1 MGSTNGVGMS
11 ELALPARA
19 SARVDL
25 TRAEVFNA
33 SIRDRSAL
41 IGVVGLG
48 YAGLPLAVGFAE
60 AGFEV
65 GGVDTNSR
73 RVTAVNEGHSYLPD
87 VSSESLQQLPDLTA
101 AAAYGRVHD
110 MTALTI
116 CVPTPLSKTRT
127 PDLSFVVAAAEKVAA
142 HIRPGALVVLQS
154 TTVPETTLQVL
165 VPIFERATGGRVGVD
180 FYLGYAPERVDPANR
195 SGWTLRTTPKIV
207 SGVTDECLRRTKLL
221 YETVVDTVVEASSP
235 TVAEMVKLYENTF
248 RQVNIALANELALV
262 CGRLGV
268 SAWEVID
275 AAATKPFGFMAH
287 YPGPGLGGD
296 CIPVVPHFI
305 SHRLKEYGYQ
315 TRMIEVAHE
324 INTGMPEHRG
334 GPGGA
339 RRSTIA
345 AEPSRVRGSCCCGV
359 AYKPNVS
366 DLRESPAMR
375 DLRRAAARGGDV
387 RYCDPHVSSWGWA
400 VASTSPSR
408 GRPTVA
414 ERRLR
419 RHLTHHDEFLDPPL
433 WRDADAV
440 VVDTRNVAGTRQRR
454 SDQHLM
460 AVLKNMRRRH
470 PGAGMLLD
478 IVSLSAEIAH
488 QPHEGARPA
497 GAGRSRQTRS
507 RPWWPRPARPYRC
520 ARRSAEEASPW
531 DVVGGGPSRDP
542 TATATAEPERRDGG
556 RAGGRPS

>member
-25 TRAEVFNA
+25 TRAEVYDA
-33 SIRDRSAL
+33 SIRDRTAL
-41 IGVVGLG
+41 IGVIGLG

-60 AGFEV
+60 AGFDV
-65 GGVDTNSR
+65 GGVDTNAR
-73 RVTAVNEGHSYLPD
+73 RVSAVNERESYLPD
-87 VSSESLQQLPDLTA
+87 VSSDSLKQLPDLTA
-101 AAAYGRVHD
+101 AEAYGRVHD

-127 PDLSFVVAAAEKVAA
+127 PDLSFVVAAAEKAAA

-154 TTVPETTLQVL
+154 TTVPETTVQVL

-207 SGVTDECLRRTKLL
+207 SGVTAECRRRTRLL

-262 CGRLGV
+262 CGRLGI

-324 INTGMPEHRG
+324 INTGMPEHVVGRVAEALNDRG
-334 GPGGA
+334 RAVQGA
-339 RRSTIA
+339 RILLL
-345 AEPSRVRGSCCCGV
+345 GV

-375 DLRRAAARGGDV
+375 IFVELAARGGDV
-387 RYCDPHVSSWGWA
+387 RYCDPHVASVA
-400 VASTSPSR
+400 VA
-408 GRPTVA
+408 GRIYRSEPWAEEAVA
-414 ERRLR
+414 DVDCVVI
-419 RHLTHHDEFLDPPL
+419 LTHHDEFLSKPL
-433 WRDADAV
+433 WRNAGAV
-440 VVDTRNVAGTRQRR
+440 VVDTRNVAG
-454 SDQHLM
+454 
-460 AVLKNMRRRH
+460 AVD
-470 PGAGMLLD
+470 AGV
-478 IVSLSAEIAH
+478 VSI
-488 QPHEGARPA
+488 
-497 GAGRSRQTRS
+497 
-507 RPWWPRPARPYRC
+507 
-520 ARRSAEEASPW
+520 
-531 DVVGGGPSRDP
+531 
-542 TATATAEPERRDGG
+542 
-556 RAGGRPS
+556 